1 MRTFLAVLALTL
13 MASLAVAGDHCG
25 GGGCGGGGGGRC
37 GHRGPDWAYTY
48 EDSYFTPDCSPRQLE
63 CFHDKLI
70 SMVEA
75 RKSHESSYIREHAER
90 LYQCAKRVAKAD
102 CCPASCGNK
111 KHYKRAAKDL
121 VRDCDDLREISFG
134 GSTAAVYERMK
145 VVEEDYIRLINLCD

>member
-25 GGGCGGGGGGRC
+25 GGGRC

-48 EDSYFTPDCSPRQLE
+48 EDCYFTPDCSPRQLE

-75 RKSHESSYIREHAER
+75 RKSHESSYIRENAEC
-90 LYQCAKRVAKAD
+90 LYRCAKRVMKAD
-102 CCPASCGNK
+102 DCCRTMCHNT
-111 KHYKRAAKDL
+111 KHFKRAAKDL